1 MPTDLLIHNCSVL
14 VRGDDGVY
22 TTLPHHDIHVQGNR
36 IAAITPTQ
44 PLAVLDARAIVEANG
59 QIATPGLINTHA
71 HTPMVLFRGIAEDVS
86 VDRWFNELGV
96 FKIS

>member
-22 TTLPHHDIHVQGNR
+22 TTLPQQDIHVQGAR